1 MMRVVIL
8 GGGFAGL
15 HTAKGLK
22 DAPVHV
28 TLVDRENHHLFQPML
43 YQVATAALSPGDIA
57 SPIRSILRKHK
68 NTDVLLGE
76 ASRVDVD
83 AHVVHLEDGRSIGY
97 DYLVVATGA
106 RHSYFGRDEWA
117 EDAPGLK
124 SIADAVLIRERMLLA
139 FELAEQ
145 ATTAESRRALLNF
158 VVVGAGPTG
167 VEVAGALAE
176 IKEYTLRRDFRN
188 INPREARVILV
199 EAGPRVLSTYP
210 ADLSEKA
217 RQNLLRLG
225 VDVRTDTMVTDISRD
240 GVTAG
245 DEFIPSR
252 SMIWAAGNIASPLLK
267 SLGTEL
273 DRQGRAIVGPDCSI
287 PGHSEVLVLGDAAM
301 YAHQGDKP
309 LPGVCPVAIQ
319 MGQYAA
325 RIIRNETLRHKLSS
339 DRPPFHYRDKGQLA
353 VIGRGRAVA
362 DIGKAHFAGFVA
374 WLLWIF
380 VHIFF
385 LIGFRN
391 RVIVLMEWAISYWTY
406 GRGARLIA
414 NASLDE
420 GARASEL
427 AFERTSQRNTVA

>member
-28 TLVDRENHHLFQPML
+28 TVVDRENHHLFQPML

-57 SPIRSILRKHK
+57 SPIRSILRKHR

-83 AHVVHLEDGRSIGY
+83 SRTVHLEDGRSLDY
-97 DYLVVATGA
+97 DYLVVGTGA
-106 RHSYFGRDEWA
+106 RHSYFGHDEWA
-117 EDAPGLK
+117 DDAPGLK

-145 ATTAESRRALLNF
+145 AATTEARRALLNF

-188 INPREARVILV
+188 INPREARVILL
-199 EAGPRVLSTYP
+199 EAGPTVLSTYP
-210 ADLSEKA
+210 AELSEKA
-217 RQNLLRLG
+217 RRNLQRLG
-225 VDVRTDTMVTDISRD
+225 VDVRTGTMVTDISRD
-240 GVTAG
+240 GVAAG
-245 DEFIPSR
+245 DEFIGSR
-252 SMIWAAGNIASPLLK
+252 TMIWAAGNIASPLLK
-267 SLGTEL
+267 SLGVPL
-273 DRQGRAIVGPDCSI
+273 DRQGRAIVEPDCSI
-287 PGHSEVLVLGDAAM
+287 PGHREVLVLGDAAN
-301 YAHQGDKP
+301 YPHQGDKP

-325 RIIRNETLRHKLSS
+325 RIIRSETLRHKLAA
-339 DRPPFHYRDKGQLA
+339 DRRPFHYRDKGQLA

-362 DIGKAHFAGFVA
+362 DIGKAHFAGFIA

-391 RVIVLMEWAISYWTY
+391 RVIVMMEWAFSYWTY

-414 NASLDE
+414 NASQED
-420 GARASEL
+420 GARDTDIASGPGRRR
-427 AFERTSQRNTVA
+427 ATVA

>member
-97 DYLVVATGA
+97 DYLVLATGA

-362 DIGKAHFAGFVA
+362 DIGKAHFAGFIA

>member
-28 TLVDRENHHLFQPML
+28 TIVDRENHHLFQPML

-76 ASRVDVD
+76 ASRVNVD
-83 AHVVHLEDGRSIGY
+83 SRTVDLEDGRSIGY
-97 DYLVVATGA
+97 DYLVVGTGA
-106 RHSYFGRDEWA
+106 RHSYFGHDEWA
-117 EDAPGLK
+117 ADAPGLK

-145 ATTAESRRALLNF
+145 ATTSEARRALLNF

-188 INPREARVILV
+188 INPREARVVLL
-199 EAGPRVLSTYP
+199 EAGPGVLSTYP
-210 ADLSEKA
+210 AELSEKA
-217 RQNLLRLG
+217 RQNLQRLG
-225 VDVRTDTMVTDISRD
+225 VDVRTDTLVTDINRA

-245 DEFIPSR
+245 GEFIASR
-252 SMIWAAGNIASPLLK
+252 TMIWAAGNIASPLLT
-267 SLGTEL
+267 SLDVPL
-273 DRQGRAIVGPDCSI
+273 DRQGRAIVEPDCSI
-287 PGHSEVLVLGDAAM
+287 PGHREVLVLGDAAN
-301 YAHQGDKP
+301 YRHQGDKP

-325 RIIRNETLRHKLSS
+325 RIIRSETLRHKLAT
-339 DRPPFHYRDKGQLA
+339 DRPQFRYRDKGQLA

-362 DIGKAHFAGFVA
+362 DIGRAHFAGFVA

-391 RVIVLMEWAISYWTY
+391 RVIVMMEWAFSYWTY

-414 NASLDE
+414 NASLDD
-420 GARASEL
+420 GARSAEL
-427 AFERTSQRNTVA
+427 ASDPAGRRATVA